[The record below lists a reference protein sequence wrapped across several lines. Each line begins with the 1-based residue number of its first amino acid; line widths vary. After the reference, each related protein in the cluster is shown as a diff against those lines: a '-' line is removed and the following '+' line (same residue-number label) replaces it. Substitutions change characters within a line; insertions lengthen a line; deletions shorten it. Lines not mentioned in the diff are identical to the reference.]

1 MVYKAEDIK
10 LGRMV
15 ALKFLSSYRGAN
27 EADTRRFLR
36 EARATSALDHPNIC
50 TVYEVDDTEDG
61 RLFIAMSFCEGET
74 LKRKVERGPLPI
86 AEAARIAAQIASGLA
101 AAHSKGIVHRDV
113 KPANIIVAPDGRV
126 KIVDFGIAKLEDQSR
141 LTRDG
146 TAVGTAGYMAPEQI
160 RGEEIGPRTDL
171 WSLGVV
177 VYEMVT
183 GRTPFPGE
191 NDHERIRGILSR
203 EPTPMST
210 LRPGVP
216 PLLERI
222 VTRALAKRPA
232 DRYPDMEAM
241 GTDLLALAG
250 GFGGASSPGSR

>member
-1 MVYKAEDIK
+1 LIGSTISRYRVLERLGGGGAGVVCKAEDVK
-10 LGRMV
+10 LERLV
-15 ALKFLSSYRGAN
+15 ALKFLSTYRSGN

-36 EARATSALDHPNIC
+36 EARVSSALDLPLQ
-50 TVYEVDDTEDG
+50 G
-61 RLFIAMSFCEGET
+61 LPLAEGHCDEQPAV
-74 LKRKVERGPLPI
+74 LGLVERGPL
-86 AEAARIAAQIASGLA
+86 AVGEAAHIAAQIASGLA

-113 KPANIIVAPDGRV
+113 KPANVIVAPDGRV

-160 RGEEIGPRTDL
+160 RGEGIDARTDL

-210 LRPGVP
+210 LRPGV
-216 PLLERI
+216 LIL
-222 VTRALAKRPA
+222 
-232 DRYPDMEAM
+232 
-241 GTDLLALAG
+241 
-250 GFGGASSPGSR
+250 GSRL